1 MKIVIIIILKKQFLI
16 FFSNL
21 GLNPIFLFQEVPVG
35 GNATNLTVLNK
46 LVELYDDVFAHDGYG
61 EIRVEIRIQRR
72 GQKEVILHC
81 GKQHRWVVDYESQSA
96 AKNRYRHQVVPRKA
110 WHGSNSN
117 YVGVSRRESG
127 RRSGCDRRTL
137 SAKRD
142 FRLERRITATR
153 RIHGDRRV
161 SEETANEKPGEKS
174 NERRRGAA
182 L

>member
-1 MKIVIIIILKKQFLI
+1 M
-16 FFSNL
+16 
-21 GLNPIFLFQEVPVG
+21 G

-61 EIRVEIRIQRR
+61 EIRVEIKIQRR
-72 GQKEVILHC
+72 GKKEVILHC
-81 GKQHRWVVDYESQSA
+81 GKQHRWVVDYESQA
-96 AKNRYRHQVVPRKA
+96 VAKNRYRHQVVPRKA
-110 WHGSNSN
+110 WHGSNKN
-117 YVGVSRRESG
+117 YVGTCRREGVRRGG
-127 RRSGCDRRTL
+127 RDRRTL

-142 FRLERRITATR
+142 FRLERRITVDR

-161 SEETANEKPGEKS
+161 SEDTEGGKPGENS